1 MKNILLFCAALL
13 ALAASV
19 EAQNVTDSIRISGK
33 IILDF
38 DELDNPEPFSGVGLF
53 IVGKIR
59 GNDYILATATT
70 NNQGEFTFRMPKGE
84 YTIGMWGNQLYR
96 NYALLLE
103 GTHRKVNAQSD
114 VYLGEWTPVVKEYYR
129 YLDDV
134 MQEMKI
140 DGVKVT
146 VR

>member
-1 MKNILLFCAALL
+1 MKKILLLCATLL

-70 NNQGEFTFRMPKGE
+70 NNHGEFTFRMPKGE
-84 YTIGMWGNQLYR
+84 YTVGIWGNQFYR
-96 NYALLLE
+96 NYALLLKGE
-103 GTHRKVNAQSD
+103 HLKVDAQSD
-114 VYLGEWTPVVKEYYR
+114 IYLGEWTPVVEDYFR
-129 YLDDV
+129 CLDNV

>member
-1 MKNILLFCAALL
+1 MKKIMLLCAALL

-70 NNQGEFTFRMPKGE
+70 NNHGEFIFRMPKGD
-84 YTIGMWGNQLYR
+84 YTVTMCVNQYYR
-96 NYALLLE
+96 NYALQLE
-103 GTHRKVNAQSD
+103 GTLRKVNAQSV
-114 VYLGEWTPVVKEYYR
+114 VYLGEWTPVVKEYFR
-129 YLDDV
+129 RLDNV